1 MPSSC
6 CRTTCELFA
15 VNSPAAEYTA
25 LYAAS
30 YLSVTYLSA
39 GLMETL
45 ARTRP
50 LLRSGG
56 SGAISDMAKLA

>member
-1 MPSSC
+1 MPSSR
-6 CRTTCELFA
+6 CRTNCELFE
-15 VNSPAAEYTA
+15 VNSQAAVYTA

-30 YLSVTYLSA
+30 SLSVTYLSA

-56 SGAISDMAKLA
+56 FGAISDMAKLA